1 MVNKKLCYAA
11 GCHKV
16 LPPKARKFCSE
27 RCRNRINTQKKRAK
41 KKGIEWTQ
49 EEDVLNIPSQKNVQT
64 RRGKVYDD
72 LKESGLGNEILIK
85 KMTLSD
91 VAKVLDV
98 SIASVSMAYNAFLED
113 LENEKLQESWS
124 PVESEQTIEHFKE
137 FRNRY
142 FQTEQGVPYDT
153 PEFHTRW
160 IESILSSIDNGEQQM
175 ILSPPRHGKTDLLIH
190 FVVWLITQNP
200 NVRILW
206 VGGNEDIAK
215 NSVSSV
221 MDQLENNELLI
232 EEICGPGPKFK
243 PQNRSGKAWSST
255 EFTVGTRTV
264 TGIKSPTMVG
274 IGRGGKILSRDCD
287 IIIAD
292 DIEDHSSTMQPAS
305 RENTR
310 NWWTTTLSS
319 RKEEH
324 TAMVVIGSRQH
335 YDDLY
340 SHLVDN
346 ESWKTIVEEA
356 HDSMCMKP
364 ELEEDDHT
372 DCMLWEGKRTFKW
385 LMNRKRDSM
394 TTGGLKN
401 FEMVYLNKAMSEAA
415 RLFNPEQIA
424 KCYDINMP
432 LGTIPSGSYLVA
444 GLDPAATGYQAGF
457 LWAVETTSSDI
468 KLTMVDLDNHLGGG
482 LDEAFELIK
491 KWWDMYG
498 CYHWVIEE
506 NGFQKAIRQDK
517 TIKQFCNVQGI
528 KLEGHETHKNKWDDR
543 FGVTSLAPM
552 FNDQMITLP
561 YLDAEAQQKTT
572 QYTKQLTYFASK
584 GSGGKGYKSDIVMA
598 SWFPMKVV
606 RTLTKLTY
614 ADMGIE
620 YTPSFDGY
628 NSVQWNETPWS

>member
-1 MVNKKLCYAA
+1 MTNKKLCYAA

-41 KKGIEWTQ
+41 KKGVEWTQ

-98 SIASVSMAYNAFLED
+98 SVASVSMAYNAFLED

-160 IESILSSIDNGEQQM
+160 IEAILSSIDNGEQQM

-221 MDQLENNELLI
+221 MDQLDNNELLI

-305 RENTR
+305 RDNTR

-319 RKEEH
+319 CLLYTSPSPRD
-324 TAMVVIGSRQH
+324 GLLSR
-335 YDDLY
+335 
-340 SHLVDN
+340 
-346 ESWKTIVEEA
+346 
-356 HDSMCMKP
+356 
-364 ELEEDDHT
+364 
-372 DCMLWEGKRTFKW
+372 
-385 LMNRKRDSM
+385 
-394 TTGGLKN
+394 
-401 FEMVYLNKAMSEAA
+401 
-415 RLFNPEQIA
+415 
-424 KCYDINMP
+424 MP
-432 LGTIPSGSYLVA
+432 
-444 GLDPAATGYQAGF
+444 
-457 LWAVETTSSDI
+457 SS
-468 KLTMVDLDNHLGGG
+468 
-482 LDEAFELIK
+482 A
-491 KWWDMYG
+491 
-498 CYHWVIEE
+498 
-506 NGFQKAIRQDK
+506 
-517 TIKQFCNVQGI
+517 
-528 KLEGHETHKNKWDDR
+528 
-543 FGVTSLAPM
+543 
-552 FNDQMITLP
+552 
-561 YLDAEAQQKTT
+561 
-572 QYTKQLTYFASK
+572 
-584 GSGGKGYKSDIVMA
+584 
-598 SWFPMKVV
+598 
-606 RTLTKLTY
+606 
-614 ADMGIE
+614 
-620 YTPSFDGY
+620 
-628 NSVQWNETPWS
+628 